1 MNFLVDLFFVM
12 FILFRL
18 YGYFVFMPHE
28 YLSEE
33 GIKALGTR
41 DTDGYERLHVVA
53 RIVPW
58 SYLLAFSP
66 APRRFSFLMFCL
78 RDLSTAVH
86 ASVSIK

>member
-58 SYLLAFSP
+58 SYLLSLLPSPSEVFFSNV
-66 APRRFSFLMFCL
+66 
-78 RDLSTAVH
+78 LS
-86 ASVSIK
+86 